1 MKGRKIGSIVQ
12 ITKYIAVSHS
22 SSIEA
27 PFISKSS
34 LEMSPAL
41 WNGMDGQLLWI
52 EHALLISLLQASYF

>member
-1 MKGRKIGSIVQ
+1 MQ